1 MDKFIINGGSPLAG
15 EVTISGA
22 KNAVL
27 PIMAACI
34 IKPGRYIINNV
45 PNLKDTRTMISLI
58 EESGANIEFSNNVLK
73 VDSTTCNNPVAPYR
87 LVKTMRA
94 SFYMLGPFMSRFNKA
109 IVSLPGGCAWGPR
122 PVNFHIEALEKMGAK
137 IELKDGN
144 IVCKGKL
151 KGTLIEFEKKSVGA
165 TGNIIMAAVE
175 AEGSTEI
182 VNAACEP
189 EIADLCN
196 FIELMGVN
204 IDGIGTDKLV
214 IHPNSQTF
222 DSPHVDKDVEI
233 EYTVIPDRIEAGT
246 FMIATL
252 MTKGDIILKNVNVNH
267 LDAVIQKIKEAGGK
281 INKISDSSMNVKYV
295 KEIIPTDI
303 ETLEY
308 PGYPTDLQ
316 AQWMALMSI
325 SSGESRIVENI
336 YKDRFTHIS
345 ELTRFGADICLENN
359 QAFINGIKSLTPAPV
374 MSTDIRASAS
384 LILAALSANGK
395 SSISRIYHIDRGY
408 EQIEKKIK
416 SLGGDIAR
424 VSG

>member
-58 EESGANIEFSNNVLK
+58 EESGANIEFLNNVLK

-204 IDGIGTDKLV
+204 IDGIGTDKLI

-222 DSPHVDKDVEI
+222 ESPHVDKDAEI

-252 MTKGDIILKNVNVNH
+252 MTKGDIILKNVNVDH
-267 LDAVIQKIKEAGGK
+267 LDAVIQKIKEAGGE
-281 INKISDSSMNVKYV
+281 INKINDSSMNVKYV

-336 YKDRFTHIS
+336 YKIS
-345 ELTRFGADICLENN
+345 
-359 QAFINGIKSLTPAPV
+359 
-374 MSTDIRASAS
+374 
-384 LILAALSANGK
+384 
-395 SSISRIYHIDRGY
+395 GY
-408 EQIEKKIK
+408 DHN
-416 SLGGDIAR
+416 S
-424 VSG
+424 